1 MERWELIVF
10 VVLVI
15 VAAGGGT
22 LLVMLAVET
31 LPKVRNGSSVEAIAR
46 QDGAA
51 QARRSAIERRAA

>member
-31 LPKVRNGSSVEAIAR
+31 LPKVRNGSSVDETAH
-46 QDGAA
+46 QHDAA
-51 QARRSAIERRAA
+51 QARRSPIDRRAA